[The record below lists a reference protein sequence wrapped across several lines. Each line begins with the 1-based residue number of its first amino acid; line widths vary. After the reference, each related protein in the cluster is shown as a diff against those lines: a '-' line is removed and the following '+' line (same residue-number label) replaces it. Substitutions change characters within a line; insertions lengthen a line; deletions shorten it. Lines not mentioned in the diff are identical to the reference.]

1 MFKKK
6 YIDIN
11 YITKTDEVVDM
22 IDIEVD
28 TPDNTFIL
36 ANGVITHNS
45 IGVINQLTVDAS
57 IDNAR
62 GTFKKKNPGD
72 QKSGILSPST
82 ATIPYIGSCDGAR
95 AMLACSQTKQ
105 AIPIIG
111 KEQPLVQTGY
121 ETIMTSMLSENYIS
135 KCPEDG
141 KVVKIDQERLD
152 RVGWRKIQEIHGA
165 VRNGIIGIDD
175 ALASAGTL
183 SVQDLIKERLD
194 WVLADARK
202 RGLSPTVLQ
211 ACQTCT
217 FLRTFDPAQQM
228 AKMGLWLADIDE
240 PFEDEGDGSV
250 SEEYKVRG
258 TPIRLQ
264 ATECSYCVK
273 RNIGLALGKPL
284 SRSRGLAYG
293 EACTFYEE
301 AI

>member
-1 MFKKK
+1 MDSKADRIAQARAQEGKETEGQAQEGGDVQTVETGPTLDVTERDVNGAEAEVMLELDRAQGEDDPEYGHRLNKEIESLVVEENESVYNTGKRLFIIMSENLYQEDSFNK
-6 YIDIN
+6 YLASGRTTAWGRSKA
-11 YITKTDEVVDM
+11 YEVISQVQD
-22 IDIEVD
+22 
-28 TPDNTFIL
+28 FIL
-36 ANGVITHNS
+36 
-45 IGVINQLTVDAS
+45 
-57 IDNAR
+57 
-62 GTFKKKNPGD
+62 
-72 QKSGILSPST
+72 
-82 ATIPYIGSCDGAR
+82 
-95 AMLACSQTKQ
+95 
-105 AIPIIG
+105 
-111 KEQPLVQTGY
+111 
-121 ETIMTSMLSENYIS
+121 
-135 KCPEDG
+135 G

-228 AKMGLWLADIDE
+228 AKLGLWLADIDE

-250 SEEYKVRG
+250 REEYKVRG